1 MRATRVAAVLALW
14 AACVSAYAVD
24 LSTAVT
30 TSLCDALSRISAGDQ
45 VEVNV
50 SGIYETNYEQAV
62 LYDPAQRLCILDVQ
76 PATAIE
82 FADTLKISSEFERLI
97 GRDHRAFVT
106 FEGVIAGPSKAGA
119 DDPSLPVVM
128 AYANRIANRRHGH
141 MNAFRTQL
149 TVTRLVRFSPVPK
162 SVPRY
167 AESAIKQAADAPVVV
182 RGELPSYPVA
192 AQKAGITGIV
202 VIEVRVHNGQ
212 VVAVG
217 LKSGDRLLGSAA
229 QDNVRTWRFEETAE
243 GAFAATFVFELER
256 RLTGSDQNPR
266 LELHLPRY
274 VRVIGKENGW

>member
-1 MRATRVAAVLALW
+1 MRATRAAAVLALW
-14 AACVSAYAVD
+14 AACVSASTVD
-24 LSTAVT
+24 LSTAKA
-30 TSLCDALSRISAGDQ
+30 TSLCDALSRISAGDR
-45 VEVNV
+45 VEVSV
-50 SGIYETNYEQAV
+50 SGIYEANYEQAV
-62 LYDPAQRLCILDVQ
+62 LYDPAHRLCILDVQ

-82 FADTLKISSEFERLI
+82 FADTTVSSEFERLI
-97 GRDHRAFVT
+97 ERDHRAVVT
-106 FEGVIAGPSKAGA
+106 FEGVLAGPSKTGA

-149 TVTRLVRFSPVPK
+149 TVTKMVRFSPVPK

-202 VIEVRVHNGQ
+202 VLEVRIHNGQ
-212 VVAVG
+212 VVAVE

-229 QDNVRTWRFEETAE
+229 QDNVRTWRFEETVEA
-243 GAFAATFVFELER
+243 AFAATFVFELER
-256 RLTGSDQNPR
+256 RMTGSDQNPR